1 MEREKLGS
9 RLGFI
14 LISAGCA
21 IGIGN
26 VWRFPT
32 VAAQNGGGLF
42 VIIYL
47 LFLAI
52 FGVPIMTMEFS
63 MGRAAQKSPVKL
75 YQQLEKPGHKWHIHG
90 YVSLAGNVLLMMF
103 YTSVTG
109 WMLQYFIYMLTG
121 KFDGIK
127 TSVEVS
133 GVYTEMLANPWMLL
147 VFMAIVVV
155 FGFLVCSFN
164 MQKGLEKVT
173 KVMMLALLALIFV
186 LVIRSFTL
194 EGAGEGLSFYLLP
207 NFERVKEIGL
217 LNIIVAAMN
226 QSFFTLSLGMG
237 SMAIFGSFINKD
249 RALMGE
255 SVTISVLDTVVA
267 ISSGLII
274 FPAFFTYMKTDGL
287 STAEVLSQTAGPGLI
302 FETLP
307 NIFVNMPAGRF
318 WGALFFLFLTFAAFS
333 TILAVFQNIL
343 SCTQDLFGW
352 SKKKSCLIDGI
363 ALFLLSIPCVLGF
376 NVWSGFQ
383 PFGAGSGVLDLEDF
397 IVSNIILPA
406 GSLIF
411 VIFCTNKFGWGFD
424 KFMEEANQGKGL
436 KVQKWMKVY
445 MRFILPVI
453 TGALLIYGI
462 VAKFLPQ

>member
-1 MEREKLGS
+1 
-9 RLGFI
+9 
-14 LISAGCA
+14 
-21 IGIGN
+21 
-26 VWRFPT
+26 
-32 VAAQNGGGLF
+32 
-42 VIIYL
+42 
-47 LFLAI
+47 
-52 FGVPIMTMEFS
+52 
-63 MGRAAQKSPVKL
+63 
-75 YQQLEKPGHKWHIHG
+75 
-90 YVSLAGNVLLMMF
+90 
-103 YTSVTG
+103 
-109 WMLQYFIYMLTG
+109 
-121 KFDGIK
+121 
-127 TSVEVS
+127 
-133 GVYTEMLANPWMLL
+133 
-147 VFMAIVVV
+147 
-155 FGFLVCSFN
+155 
-164 MQKGLEKVT
+164 
-173 KVMMLALLALIFV
+173 
-186 LVIRSFTL
+186 
-194 EGAGEGLSFYLLP
+194 
-207 NFERVKEIGL
+207 
-217 LNIIVAAMN
+217 
-226 QSFFTLSLGMG
+226 
-237 SMAIFGSFINKD
+237 
-249 RALMGE
+249 MGE

-352 SKKKSCLIDGI
+352 SKKKACLIDGI